1 MLKVFRGLY
10 LIVMSIDGVTRM
22 EVTPLNPVQEKILT
36 LLEQSKSISHRSLKL
51 ISSSMTAMKN
61 EIYTK

>member
-36 LLEQSKSISHRSLKL
+36 LLEQSKSIYTELCGVL
-51 ISSSMTAMKN
+51 IEPIKILS
-61 EIYTK
+61 ER

>member
-36 LLEQSKSISHRSLKL
+36 LLEQSKSIYTELCEEL
-51 ISSSMTAMKN
+51 IEPIKILS
-61 EIYTK
+61 ER

>member
-36 LLEQSKSISHRSLKL
+36 LLEQSKSIYTELCGEL
-51 ISSSMTAMKN
+51 IEPIKILS
-61 EIYTK
+61 ER